1 MKTVNSNK
9 IKVVY
14 LILILLIAS
23 CKNQANQEDESV
35 IAKDC
40 PSKYDSLFFA
50 MEPINN
56 KDSEISFI
64 DLRECLTYIK
74 DDSLIIEINTRVNPD
89 SIAFNNPN
97 INKGYAEFG
106 LDVVYRNKN
115 YTNKHNIVFSLYYDN
130 LDKPNREIRDS
141 YNKFIKTCS
150 LAIYLEHEDSI
161 DVEGKII
168 EKNEYVISD
177 KAINVIADKKA
188 IYFKIAK
195 DSVCHLIE
203 DYFQREFYVKMCY
216 NNAKEKGVNN
226 YLTSYLGSDSLLIH
240 SFKWNSSRRIK

>member
-1 MKTVNSNK
+1 MKNVNGNK
-9 IKVVY
+9 MKIVF
-14 LILILLIAS
+14 LILVILIAS
-23 CKNQANQEDESV
+23 CKNDTNHEDESV
-35 IAKDC
+35 TAKNC
-40 PSKYDSLFFA
+40 PSEYDSLFFG
-50 MEPINN
+50 MEPTNN
-56 KDSEISFI
+56 KVSEISFI
-64 DLRECLTYIK
+64 DLRECLTYIEN
-74 DDSLIIEINTRVNPD
+74 DSLIIEINTRENPD
-89 SIAFNNPN
+89 SITFNNPN

-130 LDKPNREIRDS
+130 LDKPNGEIRDS

-150 LAIYLEHEDSI
+150 LEIYLELEDSI
-161 DVEGKII
+161 DVEGNITY
-168 EKNEYVISD
+168 KNEYVISD
-177 KAINVIADKKA
+177 KAINVIADKEA

-195 DSVCHLIE
+195 DSICHLLK

-240 SFKWNSSRRIK
+240 AFKWNSSRRIK